1 MTEPARRDCDVLIV
15 GGGAVGS
22 ALACALAE
30 LPLDTVLVEAQEVR
44 QLSQPGF
51 DTRVTAL
58 ANGSQQIL
66 AALSLWTELK
76 GYTEAI
82 RTIHISERGRFGAAR
97 QLQGFQARG
106 YALHLVALGFQ
117 VVTHE
122 EQRGLVIVHDKQA
135 ISGTRRVFCNS
146 REVLASQIG

>member
-1 MTEPARRDCDVLIV
+1 VTEGRDCDVLIV

-44 QLSQPGF
+44 HLSQPSF

-66 AALSLWTELK
+66 ASLGLWPELK

-82 RTIHISERGRFGAAR
+82 RTIHISSAADSAPR
-97 QLQGFQARG
+97 ASPPRRS
-106 YALHLVALGFQ
+106 ASPRSA
-117 VVTHE
+117 
-122 EQRGLVIVHDKQA
+122 
-135 ISGTRRVFCNS
+135 TRS
-146 REVLASQIG
+146 RTRP